1 MVQRRSPGDHHQPDK
16 ALNVD
21 VATKRLHT
29 LQHRRS
35 LQSAEVVFWFLS
47 SSQNKT
53 FEEVLSGFGE
63 TLGTFFFFKLL
74 IKCENN

>member
-63 TLGTFFFFKLL
+63 TLGPFFSKLL